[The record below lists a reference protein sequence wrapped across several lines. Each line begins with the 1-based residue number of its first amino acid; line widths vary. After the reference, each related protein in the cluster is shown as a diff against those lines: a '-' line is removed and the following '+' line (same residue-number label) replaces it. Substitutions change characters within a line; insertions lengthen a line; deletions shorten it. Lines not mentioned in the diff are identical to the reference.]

1 MSIGTN
7 DLIQYTLAVDRTNER
22 VAQLYSP
29 SDPSILRLVR
39 GVVRDAA
46 REKTA
51 VSLCGEMAGDP
62 LFTILL
68 LGLGL
73 RSLSMAAGNI
83 PIVKKIIRSI
93 SMADAQRVRRKV
105 LGFETEREVL
115 NYLRDETRKVWE
127 EI

>member
-1 MSIGTN
+1 
-7 DLIQYTLAVDRTNER
+7 
-22 VAQLYSP
+22 
-29 SDPSILRLVR
+29 
-39 GVVRDAA
+39 
-46 REKTA
+46 
-51 VSLCGEMAGDP
+51 
-62 LFTILL
+62 
-68 LGLGL
+68 
-73 RSLSMAAGNI
+73 MAAGNI